1 MSAPTL
7 TLDEADARILAAADE
22 LFYPHGVAA
31 ITMADI
37 RDSAGVSL
45 RRLYSLYAGKGD
57 LITGWL
63 TYRHHEW
70 THWFDAEVATSI
82 AAGRAGTD
90 AVFDVLEAWLTETNY
105 RGCGFI
111 NTLLEMHELTAEH
124 RTIIETHKA
133 YLIHTL
139 AQHSSDPA
147 AMGVLIDGAI
157 VQAAIF
163 QSLEPVNA
171 ARRVARIIPTIHQR
185 HEKESIS

>member
-7 TLDEADARILAAADE
+7 TSDEADARILVAADH
-22 LFYPHGVAA
+22 LFYANGVAA

-63 TYRHHEW
+63 NHRQHEW
-70 THWFDAEVATSI
+70 LHWFESEVASTI
-82 AAGRAGTD
+82 TAGRVATD
-90 AVFDVLEAWLTETNY
+90 AVFDVLAAWLSETNY

-111 NTLLEMHELTAEH
+111 NTLLEMHELTDEH
-124 RTIIETHKA
+124 RSIIETHKA
-133 YLIHTL
+133 HLIGTL
-139 AQHSSDPA
+139 ARYSSDPA

-163 QSLEPVNA
+163 QSLEPVDA
-171 ARRVARIIPTIHQR
+171 ARRVARLIPTIQQHQ
-185 HEKESIS
+185 ENESIS

>member
-7 TLDEADARILAAADE
+7 TLDEADARILAAADQ
-22 LFYPHGVAA
+22 LFYPNGVAA

-63 TYRHHEW
+63 NHRHHEW
-70 THWFDAEVATSI
+70 MHWFEREVADSI
-82 AAGRAGTD
+82 AAGRTATD
-90 AVFDVLEAWLTETNY
+90 AVFDVLGAWLTETNY

-111 NTLLEMHELTAEH
+111 NTLLEMHELTDEH
-124 RTIIETHKA
+124 RSIIETHKA
-133 YLIHTL
+133 HLICTL
-139 AQHSSDPA
+139 AQYSSDPA
-147 AMGVLIDGAI
+147 AIGVLIDGAI

-163 QSLEPVNA
+163 QSLEPVDA
-171 ARRVARIIPTIHQR
+171 ARRVARMIPTIQQH